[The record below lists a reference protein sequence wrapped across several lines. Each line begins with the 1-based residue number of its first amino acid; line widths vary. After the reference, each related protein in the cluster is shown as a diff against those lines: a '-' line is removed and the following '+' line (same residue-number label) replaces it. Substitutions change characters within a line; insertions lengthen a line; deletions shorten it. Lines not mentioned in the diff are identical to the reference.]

1 MENATLHPINQ
12 LNHRNVAISVLCLCE
27 RKDSFLYLFHVPGV
41 AFSSSFYLIPPN
53 HFTNKPDKWHG
64 QCRAITSETLAYDL
78 NNEWTAALSLSL
90 YLFGRFVRKNSYTKD
105 MFWVSLFCFV
115 SFKCVAVAVAIA
127 VVASVSHSQRDEC
140 AFFSVLLLVFGI
152 VFTFN
157 AHRSSIRDHFSC
169 YWIFF
174 VYIIR
179 SSLSYSF
186 TLALSLCFNAPAIQ
200 PLFICFTLF
209 VYLYLCT

>member
-1 MENATLHPINQ
+1 MLQFLFCVYANEKIHFCIYFMFRASLFRRHFIWFHQTISQINRINGTVNVEPLQVKLLHT
-12 LNHRNVAISVLCLCE
+12 IST
-27 RKDSFLYLFHVPGV
+27 
-41 AFSSSFYLIPPN
+41 
-53 HFTNKPDKWHG
+53 TN
-64 QCRAITSETLAYDL
+64 ELL
-78 NNEWTAALSLSL
+78 LSLSL

>member
-1 MENATLHPINQ
+1 MRTKRSIFVFMPCSGRRIF
-12 LNHRNVAISVLCLCE
+12 VVI
-27 RKDSFLYLFHVPGV
+27 LF
-41 AFSSSFYLIPPN
+41 LIPPN

-64 QCRAITSETLAYDL
+64 QCRAIASKTLAYDL
-78 NNEWTAALSLSL
+78 NNEWAAVLSHSLSL
-90 YLFGRFVRKNSYTKD
+90 VDSFAKIRIQRTCSECLYFVLFHLN
-105 MFWVSLFCFV
+105 MLLLLLLSLPLFLTL
-115 SFKCVAVAVAIA
+115 SEM
-127 VVASVSHSQRDEC
+127 SVL
-140 AFFSVLLLVFGI
+140 FFSVLLLVFGI

-157 AHRSSIRDHFSC
+157 AHRSGIRDHFSC

-174 VYIIR
+174 VYIIC